1 MHRSL
6 LFGVAAL
13 GLLSM
18 PADARDGCGQGWF
31 FNGVACAQEEGGYQ
45 PRYREEYQPGY
56 REEYHPRDREEYHP
70 TYRGEYYGGPR
81 YHGPSAPNFYGNTV
95 RPVVGNN
102 GAISCSNPNYTW
114 QDGACK
120 PYRGP

>member
-1 MHRSL
+1 MHRTL

-13 GLLSM
+13 GLLSV
-18 PADARDGCGQGWF
+18 PADARDGCGRGWF
-31 FNGVACAQEEGGYQ
+31 YHGVACVQEEGGYH
-45 PRYREEYQPGY
+45 RGYREDYHPGY
-56 REEYHPRDREEYHP
+56 RAPGYRDYG
-70 TYRGEYYGGPR
+70 YRGEYYGGPR
-81 YHGPSAPNFYGNTV
+81 YYRPPAPNFYGNTV
-95 RPVVGNN
+95 RPVRGNN